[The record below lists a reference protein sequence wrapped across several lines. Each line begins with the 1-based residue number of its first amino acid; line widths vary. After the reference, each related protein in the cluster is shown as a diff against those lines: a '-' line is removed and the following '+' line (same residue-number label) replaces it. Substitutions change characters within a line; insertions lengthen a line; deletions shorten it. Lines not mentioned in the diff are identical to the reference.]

1 MLLTSGPER
10 TIKVYSRTVAPRLTF
25 SLKAQIFNS
34 NSQPWL
40 DMGLPEECLQVMAGD
55 YVSDRGRERGKH
67 PLFFNPLP
75 RILKIPK
82 EVLFD
87 PSLT

>member
-55 YVSDRGRERGKH
+55 YVSDQLDGDTEGGRGAS
-67 PLFFNPLP
+67 
-75 RILKIPK
+75 IP
-82 EVLFD
+82 F
-87 PSLT
+87 SLTLCLGF